1 MLENDFIKVILESNV
16 LNFAVVLFL
25 VLYFLPKTLR
35 KSLEDKKLLLNK
47 ENLELEQ
54 QKLAFEEKLTRIE
67 TKISSVKTDADS
79 IISAAEQAAE
89 VLKRQIIDSADVEI
103 EKMKALAFKEIEDR
117 KKLAYQEVET
127 YFIQKAVENVEASF
141 LNKVNT
147 GEDIKHLAAFSS
159 LASVD
164 KS

>member
-1 MLENDFIKVILESNV
+1 MLENDFIKIILESNV

-25 VLYFLPKTLR
+25 VVYFLPKTLK
-35 KSLEDKKLLLNK
+35 KSLDDKKVLLNK

-54 QKLAFEEKLTRIE
+54 QKIAFGEKLAKIE
-67 TKISSVKTDADS
+67 AKISSVKTDADS
-79 IISAAEQAAE
+79 IISAAEEAAE
-89 VLKRQIIDSADVEI
+89 VLKKQIIDSADLEI
-103 EKMKALAFKEIEDR
+103 EKMKALAFKEIEDK
-117 KKLAYQEVET
+117 KKLAFQEVET
-127 YFIQKAVENVEASF
+127 YFIQKALDSVEASF
-141 LNKVNT
+141 SSKLNT